1 MKELEGCADGISNV
15 ITLIND
21 IADQTNLLA
30 LNAAIEAARAGESG
44 RGFAVVADEV
54 RKLAEKTMKATNDV
68 DGAVST
74 IQKNIRNSEHVA
86 ADVQTLSEE
95 SRQRAAHSGQVLE
108 KILERADMS
117 AKSTSGLN
125 ALMAR
130 QVNACEAVLEVMR
143 NISVLAHRSAEGM
156 QSSDEELQNL
166 SSMSDE
172 LCKLIESMRT
182 STAVSERRAS
192 QRIVPDDELFLSL
205 RVNGNL
211 LGKCRLLDISP
222 GGLRFRCEEAGKSDK
237 IKAMQPVIV
246 ETAPQQIAGLLKG
259 RKGVI
264 QRAVKPLPSGRGYKA
279 HLNWNFC
286 L

>member
-1 MKELEGCADGISNV
+1 
-15 ITLIND
+15 
-21 IADQTNLLA
+21 
-30 LNAAIEAARAGESG
+30 
-44 RGFAVVADEV
+44 
-54 RKLAEKTMKATNDV
+54 MKATNDV

-264 QRAVKPLPSGRGYKA
+264 QWNDTGIMSGIIFDTALSCDSA
-279 HLNWNFC
+279 HLARLLAPDTGQSQLYETNTQMDVTPKKEPLRSTLRSEPPTHRQRFR
-286 L
+286 